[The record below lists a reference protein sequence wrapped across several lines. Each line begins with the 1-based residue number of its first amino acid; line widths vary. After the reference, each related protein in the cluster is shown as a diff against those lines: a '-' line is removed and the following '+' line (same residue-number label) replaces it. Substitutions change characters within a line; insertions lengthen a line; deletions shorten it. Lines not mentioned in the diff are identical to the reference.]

1 MTPSGDMPDEA
12 AQQERFSLA
21 NIVPQTPELNRGI
34 WERIETTAREMAQRD
49 GEIYIVTGP
58 AYHGQDLQSL
68 QGRVLVPTSTWKAIY
83 DPRAGAAGAYVC
95 KNFKTPTC
103 VVLPVSAI
111 TEVVGVDPF
120 PALPANLKETAM
132 ALPLPQS
139 RHRGHVPPASQGWL
153 ELLLNFL
160 GVR

>member
-1 MTPSGDMPDEA
+1 M
-12 AQQERFSLA
+12 
-21 NIVPQTPELNRGI
+21 
-34 WERIETTAREMAQRD
+34 
-49 GEIYIVTGP
+49 
-58 AYHGQDLQSL
+58 
-68 QGRVLVPTSTWKAIY
+68 
-83 DPRAGAAGAYVC
+83 C

>member
-68 QGRVLVPTSTWKAIY
+68 QGHVLVPTSTWKAIY
-83 DPRAGAAGAYVC
+83 DP
-95 KNFKTPTC
+95 
-103 VVLPVSAI
+103 
-111 TEVVGVDPF
+111 
-120 PALPANLKETAM
+120 
-132 ALPLPQS
+132 
-139 RHRGHVPPASQGWL
+139 
-153 ELLLNFL
+153 
-160 GVR
+160 